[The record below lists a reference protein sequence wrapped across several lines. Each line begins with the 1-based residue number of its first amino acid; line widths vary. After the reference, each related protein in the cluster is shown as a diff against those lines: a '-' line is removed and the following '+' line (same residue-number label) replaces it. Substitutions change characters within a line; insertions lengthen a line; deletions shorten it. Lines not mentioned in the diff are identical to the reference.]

1 MGEILETLMVICFG
15 LSWPISV
22 YKSYK
27 ARTAAG
33 QSLVFLSAIWIG
45 YIFGIAGKIITHNI
59 NYVLIVYI
67 FNLLVVTCD
76 LILYF
81 RNKTLDMQSDEKI
94 AIKKEIFTGKEVPVK

>member
-33 QSLVFLSAIWIG
+33 KSLVFLSAIWLG
-45 YIFGIAGKIITHNI
+45 YIFGIAGKIITHNV

-81 RNKTLDMQSDEKI
+81 RNKSFDAQSVEEVSI
-94 AIKKEIFTGKEVPVK
+94 NKEIFTGKEVPVK